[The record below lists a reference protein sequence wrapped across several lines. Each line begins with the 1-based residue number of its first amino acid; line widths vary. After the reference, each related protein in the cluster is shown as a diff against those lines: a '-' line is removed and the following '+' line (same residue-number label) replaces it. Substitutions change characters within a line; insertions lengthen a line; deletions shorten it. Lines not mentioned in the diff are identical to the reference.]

1 MQIEPGEKEGLP
13 LKEALKDYPGEVRFD
28 EPVAPYT
35 SLKIGGSAEAMVFP
49 RSSAEVVL
57 LMERIVQHRLSYFI
71 LGGGSNL
78 IVRDGGIPGVVVH
91 LKHLSRITFQE
102 PEILLADAGVS
113 YPKLST
119 EAMARGLSGLE
130 FAAGVPGTVGGAV
143 AMNAGI
149 PGEETASVLSS
160 VTLVDEE
167 AKVRT
172 LPKEAI
178 QFGYRTAALPKGIV
192 TSASFRLTPAAP
204 AEVEQKLKRLLKR
217 RRETQPLSYPN
228 VGSVFT
234 NPPGDYAGR
243 LVESVGLKGFRIG
256 DAQISERHGNFIVNL
271 GDAKAGDVLALIGEM
286 RTRVKAAHG
295 IDLELEAKVV
305 GRDSQWR

>member
-1 MQIEPGEKEGLP
+1 MVKTQQVENGSET
-13 LKEALKDYPGEVRFD
+13 LKEALTGYPGEVRFD

-35 SLKIGGSAEAMVFP
+35 SLKVGGPAEAMVFP
-49 RSSAEVVL
+49 RASAEVVL
-57 LMERIVQHRLSYFI
+57 LMERIGRHHLPYFI

-78 IVRDGGIPGVVVH
+78 IARDGGIPGVVIH

-102 PEILLADAGVS
+102 PDTLLADAGVS
-113 YPKLST
+113 YPRLST
-119 EAMARGLSGLE
+119 EAMAKGLSGLE
-130 FAAGVPGTVGGAV
+130 FAAGIPGTVGGAV

-149 PGEETASVLSS
+149 PGEETGSVLSS

-178 QFGYRTAALPKGIV
+178 RFGYRTAALPKGIV
-192 TSASFRLTPAAP
+192 ISASFRLTPAP
-204 AEVEQKLKRLLKR
+204 SAEVEQKLKRLLKR
-217 RRETQPLSYPN
+217 RRETQPLAYPN

-256 DAQISERHGNFIVNL
+256 DAQISERHGNFIINL
-271 GDAKAGDVLALIGEM
+271 GNAKASDVLSLIGEM
-286 RTRVKAAHG
+286 QRRVKERHG
-295 IDLELEAKVV
+295 IDLELEVKIV
-305 GRDSQWR
+305 GRD

>member
-1 MQIEPGEKEGLP
+1 MVQMQQVEKEANIVRKVLEG
-13 LKEALKDYPGEVRFD
+13 YSGEIRFD
-28 EPVAPYT
+28 EPIAPYT
-35 SLKIGGSAEAMVFP
+35 SLKIGGPAEAMVFP
-49 RSSAEVVL
+49 RSSAEVIL
-57 LMERIVQHRLSYFI
+57 LMERIGQHRLPYLI

-78 IVRDGGIPGVVVH
+78 IVRDGGLPGVVVH

-119 EAMARGLSGLE
+119 EAMAKGLSGLE
-130 FAAGVPGTVGGAV
+130 FAAGIPGTVGGAV

-178 QFGYRTAALPKGIV
+178 RFGYRTAALPKGIV

-256 DAQISERHGNFIVNL
+256 DAQISERHGNFIINL
-271 GDAKAGDVLALIGEM
+271 GNAKAGEILALIAEM
-286 RTRVKAAHG
+286 RKRVQEQYG
-295 IDLELEAKVV
+295 ISLELEAKVV
-305 GRDSQWR
+305 GRD

>member
-1 MQIEPGEKEGLP
+1 MQMEPDKKEGLP

-35 SLKIGGSAEAMVFP
+35 SLKVGGPAEAMVFP

-57 LMERIVQHRLSYFI
+57 LMERIGQHRLPYFV

-91 LKHLSRITFQE
+91 LKHLSRIAFQE
-102 PEILLADAGVS
+102 PDTLLADAGVS

-119 EAMARGLSGLE
+119 EAMAKGLSGLE
-130 FAAGVPGTVGGAV
+130 FAAGIPGTVGGAI

-167 AKVRT
+167 ARVKT

-192 TSASFRLTPAAP
+192 TSASFRLTLAAP

-217 RRETQPLSYPN
+217 RRETQPLSFPN

-243 LVESVGLKGFRIG
+243 LVESIGLKGFRIG
-256 DAQISERHGNFIVNL
+256 DAQISERHGNFIINL
-271 GDAKAGDVLALIGEM
+271 GNAKAGEVLALIAEM
-286 RTRVKAAHG
+286 QTRVKERHG
-295 IDLELEAKVV
+295 IDLELEARVV
-305 GRDSQWR
+305 GRD

>member
-1 MQIEPGEKEGLP
+1 MQMEPEKREGLP

-35 SLKIGGSAEAMVFP
+35 SLKVGGPAEALVFP

-57 LMERIVQHRLSYFI
+57 LMERIGRYRLPYFV

-102 PEILLADAGVS
+102 PDILLADAGVS

-119 EAMARGLSGLE
+119 EAMAKGLSGLE
-130 FAAGVPGTVGGAV
+130 FAAGIPGTVGGAI

-149 PGEETASVLSS
+149 PGEETASVLIS
-160 VTLVDEE
+160 VTLVEEE
-167 AKVRT
+167 AKVKT

-178 QFGYRTAALPKGIV
+178 RFGYRTAALPKGMV

-256 DAQISERHGNFIVNL
+256 DAQISERHGNFIINL
-271 GDAKAGDVLALIGEM
+271 GNAKAGEVLALIAEM
-286 RTRVKAAHG
+286 QARVKERHG
-295 IDLELEAKVV
+295 TDLELEAKVV
-305 GRDSQWR
+305 GGDL

>member
-1 MQIEPGEKEGLP
+1 MQMEPDKKEGLP

-35 SLKIGGSAEAMVFP
+35 SLKVGGPAEAMVFP

-57 LMERIVQHRLSYFI
+57 LMERIGQHRLPYFI

-91 LKHLSRITFQE
+91 LKHLSRIAFQE
-102 PEILLADAGVS
+102 PDTLLADAGVS

-119 EAMARGLSGLE
+119 EAMAKGLSGLE
-130 FAAGVPGTVGGAV
+130 FAAGIPGTVGGAI

-160 VTLVDEE
+160 ITLVDEE
-167 AKVRT
+167 ARVKT

-192 TSASFRLTPAAP
+192 TSASFRLTLAAP

-217 RRETQPLSYPN
+217 RRETQPLSFPN

-256 DAQISERHGNFIVNL
+256 DAQISERHGNFIINL
-271 GDAKAGDVLALIGEM
+271 GNAKAGEVLALIAEM
-286 RTRVKAAHG
+286 QTRVKERHG
-295 IDLELEAKVV
+295 IDLELEARVV
-305 GRDSQWR
+305 GRD

>member
-1 MQIEPGEKEGLP
+1 MQMEPEKKEGLP

-35 SLKIGGSAEAMVFP
+35 SLKVGGPAEAMVFP

-57 LMERIVQHRLSYFI
+57 LMERIGRYRLPYFV

-102 PEILLADAGVS
+102 PDTLLADAGVS

-119 EAMARGLSGLE
+119 EAMAKGLSGLE
-130 FAAGVPGTVGGAV
+130 FAAGIPGTVGGAI

-167 AKVRT
+167 ARVKT

-178 QFGYRTAALPKGIV
+178 QFGYRTAALPKGMV
-192 TSASFRLTPAAP
+192 TSASFRLTPASP
-204 AEVEQKLKRLLKR
+204 EEVEEKLKRLLKR
-217 RRETQPLSYPN
+217 RRETQPLSFPN

-256 DAQISERHGNFIVNL
+256 DAQISERHGNFIINL
-271 GDAKAGDVLALIGEM
+271 GNAKAGEVLALVAEM
-286 RTRVKAAHG
+286 QTRVKERHG

-305 GRDSQWR
+305 GRDM

>member
-1 MQIEPGEKEGLP
+1 MRLMQMEPEKKEGLP

-35 SLKIGGSAEAMVFP
+35 SLKVGGPAEAMVFP

-57 LMERIVQHRLSYFI
+57 LMERIGRYRLPYFV

-102 PEILLADAGVS
+102 PDTLLADAGVS

-119 EAMARGLSGLE
+119 EAMAKGLSGLE
-130 FAAGVPGTVGGAV
+130 FAAGIPGTVGGAI

-167 AKVRT
+167 ARVKT

-178 QFGYRTAALPKGIV
+178 QFGYRTAALPKGMV
-192 TSASFRLTPAAP
+192 TSASFRLTPASP
-204 AEVEQKLKRLLKR
+204 EEVEEKLKRLLKR
-217 RRETQPLSYPN
+217 RRETQPLSFPN

-243 LVESVGLKGFRIG
+243 LVESVGLKGRRIG

-271 GDAKAGDVLALIGEM
+271 GQAKAGDVLALIGEM
-286 RTRVKAAHG
+286 QIRVKAEQG

-305 GRDSQWR
+305 GRE

>member
-1 MQIEPGEKEGLP
+1 MQMEPEKKEGLP

-35 SLKIGGSAEAMVFP
+35 SLKVGGPAEALVFP

-57 LMERIVQHRLSYFI
+57 LMERIGRYRLPYFV

-102 PEILLADAGVS
+102 PDILLADAGVS

-119 EAMARGLSGLE
+119 EAMAKGLSGLE
-130 FAAGVPGTVGGAV
+130 FAAGIPGTVGGAI

-149 PGEETASVLSS
+149 PGEETASVLIS
-160 VTLVDEE
+160 VTLVEEE
-167 AKVRT
+167 AKVKT

-178 QFGYRTAALPKGIV
+178 RFGYRTAALPKGMV

-204 AEVEQKLKRLLKR
+204 AEVEQKLKRLLKH

-256 DAQISERHGNFIVNL
+256 DAQISERHGNFIINL
-271 GDAKAGDVLALIGEM
+271 GNAKAGEVLALIAEM
-286 RTRVKAAHG
+286 QARVKERHG

-305 GRDSQWR
+305 GGDL

>member
-13 LKEALKDYPGEVRFD
+13 LKEALKDYPGEIRFD
-28 EPVAPYT
+28 EPIAPYT
-35 SLKIGGSAEAMVFP
+35 SLKIGGPAEAMVFP
-49 RSSAEVVL
+49 RSSAEVIL
-57 LMERIVQHRLSYFI
+57 LMERIGQHRLPYFI

-78 IVRDGGIPGVVVH
+78 IVRDGGLPGVVVH
-91 LKHLSRITFQE
+91 LKHLSRIAFQE
-102 PEILLADAGVS
+102 PDTLLADAGVS

-119 EAMARGLSGLE
+119 EAMAKGLSGLE
-130 FAAGVPGTVGGAV
+130 FAAGIPGTVGGAI

-167 AKVRT
+167 ARVKT

-192 TSASFRLTPAAP
+192 TSASFRLTLAAP

-217 RRETQPLSYPN
+217 RRETQPLSFPN

-256 DAQISERHGNFIVNL
+256 DAQISERHGNFIINL
-271 GDAKAGDVLALIGEM
+271 GNAKAGEVLALVAEM
-286 RTRVKAAHG
+286 QTRVKERHG

-305 GRDSQWR
+305 GRDM

>member
-1 MQIEPGEKEGLP
+1 MRLMQMEPDKKEGLP

-35 SLKIGGSAEAMVFP
+35 SLKVGGPAEAMVFP

-57 LMERIVQHRLSYFI
+57 LMERIGQHRLPYFI

-91 LKHLSRITFQE
+91 LKHLSRIAFQE
-102 PEILLADAGVS
+102 PDTLLADAGVS

-119 EAMARGLSGLE
+119 EAMAKGLSGLE
-130 FAAGVPGTVGGAV
+130 FAAGIPGTVGGAI

-160 VTLVDEE
+160 ITLVDEE
-167 AKVRT
+167 ARVKT

-192 TSASFRLTPAAP
+192 TSASFRLTLAAP

-217 RRETQPLSYPN
+217 RRETQPLSFPN

-256 DAQISERHGNFIVNL
+256 DAQISERHGNFIINL
-271 GDAKAGDVLALIGEM
+271 GNAKAGEVLALIAEM
-286 RTRVKAAHG
+286 QTRVKERHG
-295 IDLELEAKVV
+295 IDLELEARVV
-305 GRDSQWR
+305 GRD

>member
-1 MQIEPGEKEGLP
+1 MRLMQMEPEKKESLS

-28 EPVAPYT
+28 ELVAPFT
-35 SLKIGGSAEAMVFP
+35 SLKVGGPAEAMVFP

-57 LMERIVQHRLSYFI
+57 LMERIGRYRLPYFV

-78 IVRDGGIPGVVVH
+78 IVLDGGIPGVVVH

-102 PEILLADAGVS
+102 PDILLADAGVS

-119 EAMARGLSGLE
+119 EAMAKGLSGLE
-130 FAAGVPGTVGGAV
+130 FAAGIPGTVGGAI

-149 PGEETASVLSS
+149 PGEETASILSS

-167 AKVRT
+167 AKIRT
-172 LPKEAI
+172 LAKETI
-178 QFGYRTAALPKGIV
+178 LFGYRTAALPKGMV
-192 TSASFRLTPAAP
+192 TSASFRLTPASS
-204 AEVEQKLKRLLKR
+204 AEVEEKLKRLLKR
-217 RRETQPLSYPN
+217 RRETQPLSFPN

-234 NPPGDYAGR
+234 NPPGDYAGK
-243 LVESVGLKGFRIG
+243 LVESVGLKGLRIG
-256 DAQISERHGNFIVNL
+256 DAQISERHGNFIINL
-271 GDAKAGDVLALIGEM
+271 GKAKATEVLALIGEM
-286 RTRVKAAHG
+286 QTRVKAAHG

-305 GRDSQWR
+305 GRD

>member
-1 MQIEPGEKEGLP
+1 MQMEPEKREGLP

-35 SLKIGGSAEAMVFP
+35 SLKVGGPAEALVFP

-57 LMERIVQHRLSYFI
+57 LMERIGRYRLPYFV

-78 IVRDGGIPGVVVH
+78 IVRDGGISGVVVH

-102 PEILLADAGVS
+102 PDILLADAGVS

-119 EAMARGLSGLE
+119 EAMAKGLSGLE
-130 FAAGVPGTVGGAV
+130 FAAGIPGTVGGAI

-149 PGEETASVLSS
+149 PGEETASVLIS
-160 VTLVDEE
+160 VTLVEEE
-167 AKVRT
+167 AKVKT

-178 QFGYRTAALPKGIV
+178 RFGYRTAALPKGMV

-256 DAQISERHGNFIVNL
+256 DAQISERHGNFIINL
-271 GDAKAGDVLALIGEM
+271 GNAKAGEVLALIAEM
-286 RTRVKAAHG
+286 QARVKERHG

-305 GRDSQWR
+305 GGDL

>member
-1 MQIEPGEKEGLP
+1 MVKTQQVESGSET
-13 LKEALKDYPGEVRFD
+13 LKEALNGYPGEVRFD
-28 EPVAPYT
+28 EPMAPYT
-35 SLKIGGSAEAMVFP
+35 SLKIGGPAEAMVLP

-57 LMERIVQHRLSYFI
+57 LMERIRRHRLPYFI

-78 IVRDGGIPGVVVH
+78 LVRDGGISGIVVH
-91 LKHLSRITFQE
+91 LKHLSRISFQE
-102 PEILLADAGVS
+102 PDTLLADAGVS

-119 EAMARGLSGLE
+119 EAMAKGLSGLE
-130 FAAGVPGTVGGAV
+130 FAAGIPGTVGGAV

-149 PGEETASVLSS
+149 PGEETASVLAS

-172 LPKEAI
+172 LAKEAI
-178 QFGYRTAALPKGIV
+178 PFGYRSAALPRGIV

-204 AEVEQKLKRLLKR
+204 EEVEQKLKRLLKR
-217 RRETQPLSYPN
+217 RRETQPLSFPN

-234 NPPGDYAGR
+234 NPQGDYAGR

-256 DAQISERHGNFIVNL
+256 DAQISERHGNFIINL
-271 GDAKAGDVLALIGEM
+271 GNAKAADVLALIEEM
-286 RTRVKAAHG
+286 RTRVKERHG

-305 GRDSQWR
+305 GKD

>member
-1 MQIEPGEKEGLP
+1 MQMEPEKREGLP

-35 SLKIGGSAEAMVFP
+35 SLKVGGPAEALVFP

-57 LMERIVQHRLSYFI
+57 LMERIGRYRLPYFV

-102 PEILLADAGVS
+102 PDILLADAGVS

-119 EAMARGLSGLE
+119 EAMAKGLSGLE
-130 FAAGVPGTVGGAV
+130 FAAGIPGTVGGAI

-149 PGEETASVLSS
+149 PGEETASVLIS
-160 VTLVDEE
+160 VTLVEEE
-167 AKVRT
+167 AKVKT

-178 QFGYRTAALPKGIV
+178 RFGYRTAALPKGMV

-256 DAQISERHGNFIVNL
+256 DAQISERHGNFIINL
-271 GDAKAGDVLALIGEM
+271 GNAKAGEVLALIAEM
-286 RTRVKAAHG
+286 QARVKERHG

-305 GRDSQWR
+305 GGDL

>member
-1 MQIEPGEKEGLP
+1 MQMEPEKKEALP
-13 LKEALKDYPGEVRFD
+13 LKEALKDYPGEIRFD

-35 SLKIGGSAEAMVFP
+35 SLKIGGPAEAIIFP
-49 RSSAEVVL
+49 RSSAEVIL
-57 LMERIVQHRLSYFI
+57 LMERIAQHRLPYFV

-78 IVRDGGIPGVVVH
+78 IVRDGGIPGMVVH

-102 PEILLADAGVS
+102 PDILLSDAGVS

-119 EAMARGLSGLE
+119 EAMAKGLSGLE
-130 FAAGVPGTVGGAV
+130 FAAGIPGTVGGAV

-172 LPKEAI
+172 LAKETI
-178 QFGYRTAALPKGIV
+178 PFGYRSAALPKGIV
-192 TSASFRLTPAAP
+192 ISASFRLTPIPP
-204 AEVEQKLKRLLKR
+204 AEVEAKLKRLLKR
-217 RRETQPLSYPN
+217 RRETQPLSFPN

-243 LVESVGLKGFRIG
+243 LVESVGLKGLRIG
-256 DAQISERHGNFIVNL
+256 DAQISERHGNFIINL
-271 GDAKAGDVLALIGEM
+271 GNAKATEVLALIAEVQE
-286 RTRVKAAHG
+286 RVRKERGVA
-295 IDLELEAKVV
+295 LELEARVV
-305 GRDSQWR
+305 GRDAPCR

>member
-1 MQIEPGEKEGLP
+1 MVQMQQVEKEANIVRKVLEG
-13 LKEALKDYPGEVRFD
+13 YSGEIRFD
-28 EPVAPYT
+28 EPIAPYT
-35 SLKIGGSAEAMVFP
+35 SLKIGGPAEAMVFP
-49 RSSAEVVL
+49 RSSAEVIL
-57 LMERIVQHRLSYFI
+57 LMERIGQHRLPYLI

-78 IVRDGGIPGVVVH
+78 IVRDGGLPGVVVH

-119 EAMARGLSGLE
+119 EAMAKGLSGLE
-130 FAAGVPGTVGGAV
+130 FAAGIPGTVGGAV

-178 QFGYRTAALPKGIV
+178 RFGYRTAALPKGIV

-256 DAQISERHGNFIVNL
+256 DAQISERHGNFIINL
-271 GDAKAGDVLALIGEM
+271 GNAKAGEILALIAEM
-286 RTRVKAAHG
+286 QTRVKERHG

-305 GRDSQWR
+305 GRDM

>member
-1 MQIEPGEKEGLP
+1 MQMEPDKKEGLP

-35 SLKIGGSAEAMVFP
+35 SLKVGGPAEAMVFP

-57 LMERIVQHRLSYFI
+57 LMERIGQHRLPYFI

-91 LKHLSRITFQE
+91 LKHLSRIAFQE
-102 PEILLADAGVS
+102 PDTLLADAGVS

-119 EAMARGLSGLE
+119 EAMAKGLSGLE
-130 FAAGVPGTVGGAV
+130 FAAGIPGTVGGAI

-167 AKVRT
+167 ARVKT

-192 TSASFRLTPAAP
+192 TSASFRLTLAAP

-217 RRETQPLSYPN
+217 RRETQPLSFPN

-256 DAQISERHGNFIVNL
+256 DAQISERHGNFIINL
-271 GDAKAGDVLALIGEM
+271 GNAKAGEVLALIAEM
-286 RTRVKAAHG
+286 QTRVKERHG
-295 IDLELEAKVV
+295 IDLELEARVV
-305 GRDSQWR
+305 GRD

>member
-1 MQIEPGEKEGLP
+1 MQQVEMEADTLRKALEG
-13 LKEALKDYPGEVRFD
+13 YPGEVRFD
-28 EPVAPYT
+28 EPMAPYT
-35 SLKIGGSAEAMVFP
+35 SLKIGGPAEVMVFP
-49 RSSAEVVL
+49 RSSAEVIL
-57 LMERIVQHRLSYFI
+57 LMERIGARRLSYFI

-78 IVRDGGIPGVVVH
+78 IVRDGGVPGVVVH

-102 PEILLADAGVS
+102 PDILLADAGVS

-130 FAAGVPGTVGGAV
+130 FAAGIPGTVGGAV

-178 QFGYRTAALPKGIV
+178 PFGYRSAALPKGIV
-192 TSASFRLTPAAP
+192 TSASFRLTPASP

-234 NPPGDYAGR
+234 NPAGDYAGR
-243 LVESVGLKGFRIG
+243 LVESVGLKGLRIG
-256 DAQISERHGNFIVNL
+256 DAQISERHGNFIINL
-271 GDAKAGDVLALIGEM
+271 GNAKASDVLALIEEM
-286 RTRVKAAHG
+286 RGRIQRERG
-295 IDLELEAKVV
+295 ILLELEAKVV
-305 GRDSQWR
+305 GKG

>member
-1 MQIEPGEKEGLP
+1 MQMEPEKKEGLP

-35 SLKIGGSAEAMVFP
+35 SLKVGGPAEAMVFP

-57 LMERIVQHRLSYFI
+57 LMERIGRYRLPYFV

-102 PEILLADAGVS
+102 PDTLLADAGVS

-119 EAMARGLSGLE
+119 EAMAKGLSGLE
-130 FAAGVPGTVGGAV
+130 FAAGIPGTVGGAI

-167 AKVRT
+167 ARVKT

-178 QFGYRTAALPKGIV
+178 QFGYRTAALPKGMV
-192 TSASFRLTPAAP
+192 TSASFRLTPASP
-204 AEVEQKLKRLLKR
+204 EEVEEKLKRLLKR
-217 RRETQPLSYPN
+217 RRETQPLSFPN

-243 LVESVGLKGFRIG
+243 LVESVGLKGRRIG

-271 GDAKAGDVLALIGEM
+271 GQAKAGDVLALIGEM
-286 RTRVKAAHG
+286 QIRVKAEQG

-305 GRDSQWR
+305 GRE

>member
-13 LKEALKDYPGEVRFD
+13 LKEALKDYPGEIRFD
-28 EPVAPYT
+28 EPIAPYT
-35 SLKIGGSAEAMVFP
+35 SLKIGGPAEAMVFP
-49 RSSAEVVL
+49 RSSAEVIL
-57 LMERIVQHRLSYFI
+57 LMERIGQHRLPYFI

-91 LKHLSRITFQE
+91 LKHLSRIAFQE
-102 PEILLADAGVS
+102 PDTLLADAGVS

-119 EAMARGLSGLE
+119 EAMAKGLSGLE
-130 FAAGVPGTVGGAV
+130 FAAGIPGTVGGAI

-167 AKVRT
+167 ARVKT

-178 QFGYRTAALPKGIV
+178 QFGYRTAALPKGMV
-192 TSASFRLTPAAP
+192 TSASFRLTLAAP

-217 RRETQPLSYPN
+217 RRETQPLSFPN

-256 DAQISERHGNFIVNL
+256 DAQISERHGNFIINL
-271 GDAKAGDVLALIGEM
+271 GNAKAGEVLALVAEM
-286 RTRVKAAHG
+286 QTRVKERHG

-305 GRDSQWR
+305 GRDM

>member
-1 MQIEPGEKEGLP
+1 MQMEPEKKEGLP

-35 SLKIGGSAEAMVFP
+35 SLKVGGPAEAMVFP

-57 LMERIVQHRLSYFI
+57 LMERIGRYRLPYFV

-102 PEILLADAGVS
+102 PDTLLADAGVS

-119 EAMARGLSGLE
+119 EAMAKGLSGLE
-130 FAAGVPGTVGGAV
+130 FAAGIPGTVGGAI

-167 AKVRT
+167 ARVKT

-178 QFGYRTAALPKGIV
+178 QFGYRTAALPKGMV
-192 TSASFRLTPAAP
+192 TSASFRLTPASP
-204 AEVEQKLKRLLKR
+204 EEVEEKLKRLLKR
-217 RRETQPLSYPN
+217 RRETQPLSFPN

-256 DAQISERHGNFIVNL
+256 DAQISERHGNFIINL
-271 GDAKAGDVLALIGEM
+271 GNAKAGEVLALIAEM
-286 RTRVKAAHG
+286 QTRVKERHG
-295 IDLELEAKVV
+295 IDLELEARVV
-305 GRDSQWR
+305 GRD

>member
-28 EPVAPYT
+28 EPVAPYS
-35 SLKIGGSAEAMVFP
+35 SLKVGGPAEAMVFP

-57 LMERIVQHRLSYFI
+57 LMERIAQHRLPYFI

-102 PEILLADAGVS
+102 PETLLADAGVS

-119 EAMARGLSGLE
+119 EAMAKGLSGLE
-130 FAAGVPGTVGGAV
+130 FAAGIPGTVGGAV

-172 LPKEAI
+172 LAKETI
-178 QFGYRTAALPKGIV
+178 PFGYRTAALPKGIV
-192 TSASFRLTPAAP
+192 ISASFRLTPAPP
-204 AEVEQKLKRLLKR
+204 AEVEEKLKRLLRR
-217 RRETQPLSYPN
+217 RRETQPLSFPN

-243 LVESVGLKGFRIG
+243 LVESVGLKGLRVG
-256 DAQISERHGNFIVNL
+256 DAQISERHGNFIINL
-271 GDAKAGDVLALIGEM
+271 GNAKAGEALALIEEM
-286 RTRVKAAHG
+286 RKRVQEQYG
-295 IDLELEAKVV
+295 VSLELEAKVV